1 MNVLDMMVGIHA
13 GRTLTI
19 LCIVCFGQDGIL
31 SVMSGLGNIASYQN
45 LIAMAEKIL
54 ARYML
59 FCDKLF
65 WYRVC

>member
-45 LIAMAEKIL
+45 LILIIYNGGKQNWP
-54 ARYML
+54 
-59 FCDKLF
+59 F
-65 WYRVC
+65 WF